1 MIFLILLL
9 NLVMF
14 KYYKRIAQ
22 IINIYDLP
30 LSKRKIHTKKTPL
43 IGGVMLLVNI
53 IFINIV
59 YFFFKDIYFSDLN
72 KIFRN
77 YNEYF
82 FFLFSSLIIFLIGI
96 YDDKKNLN
104 ANLKFVLFFL
114 TLTLS
119 IQLDQN
125 LLLETIA
132 IKSWNI
138 NINLFEFSSFFTVCC
153 FLLYINAANMYDG
166 INLQSGPYFFG
177 IYSYILYQYGFNS
190 FFLTI
195 LIFLIIFCL
204 LNAKGKLFFGNSG
217 VYFISFM
224 TSYIMV
230 KQFNNFQFISIEEIF
245 LIMCMPGYDML
256 RLFLVRLYQK
266 QSPFTSDRN
275 HIHHIILRTR
285 SVYFAQIF
293 IFILTF
299 LPIFIGS
306 IIGYDYAIILSP
318 FLYIF
323 VFIFFG
329 NYQFRSL

>member
-1 MIFLILLL
+1 
-9 NLVMF
+9 
-14 KYYKRIAQ
+14 
-22 IINIYDLP
+22 
-30 LSKRKIHTKKTPL
+30 
-43 IGGVMLLVNI
+43 
-53 IFINIV
+53 
-59 YFFFKDIYFSDLN
+59 
-72 KIFRN
+72 
-77 YNEYF
+77 
-82 FFLFSSLIIFLIGI
+82 
-96 YDDKKNLN
+96 
-104 ANLKFVLFFL
+104 
-114 TLTLS
+114 
-119 IQLDQN
+119 
-125 LLLETIA
+125 
-132 IKSWNI
+132 
-138 NINLFEFSSFFTVCC
+138 
-153 FLLYINAANMYDG
+153 MYDG

-177 IYSYILYQYGFNS
+177 VYSYLLYQYGFNS

-195 LIFLIIFCL
+195 IIFLIIFCL
-204 LNAKGKLFFGNSG
+204 LNANGKLFFGNSG
-217 VYFISFM
+217 VYFISFI

-306 IIGYDYAIILSP
+306 IIGYDYAVILST

-323 VFIFFG
+323 VFIFFR
-329 NYQFRSL
+329 NYQFRYL